1 MYILAWF
8 ACLFYLLSKGEMIS
22 QGPIRFFALDLV
34 TVMVA
39 YLLIY
44 YGTAGAVVF
53 AIGQG
58 FLIDTFSSGLLGLFT
73 LLYLITFLSIKLG
86 SIFFDLYSLRG
97 QIFLISIAV
106 FLKEIFLIA
115 FLKAFAMEIF
125 ISLTDL
131 FSFITSALFS
141 GLIAP
146 ILFFIFNQISGVLI
160 RKEREVI

>member
-1 MYILAWF
+1 
-8 ACLFYLLSKGEMIS
+8 MIN

-34 TVMVA
+34 TIITA

-44 YGTAGAVVF
+44 FGTAGAVVF

-73 LLYLITFLSIKLG
+73 LLYLLTFMSIKLG
-86 SIFFDLYSLRG
+86 SSFFDLDSVRG
-97 QIFLISIAV
+97 QIFLIFIAV

-131 FSFITSALFS
+131 LSFVTSALFS

-146 ILFFIFNQISGVLI
+146 ILFFIFNQISRLLI
-160 RKEREVI
+160 RKEEEVRYNV

>member
-1 MYILAWF
+1 
-8 ACLFYLLSKGEMIS
+8 MIS
-22 QGPIRFFALDLV
+22 QGPTRFFAVDLV
-34 TVMVA
+34 TIIIA

-44 YGTAGAVVF
+44 FGTAGAVIF

-73 LLYLITFLSIKLG
+73 LLYLITFLSIKFG
-86 SIFFDLYSLRG
+86 SFFFDLDSLRG
-97 QIFLISIAV
+97 QIFLIFIAV

-125 ISLTDL
+125 MSLTDL
-131 FSFITSALFS
+131 LSFMTSALFS

-146 ILFFIFNQISGVLI
+146 LLFFVFNQISRLLI
-160 RKEREVI
+160 RKEKEVSYNG

>member
-8 ACLFYLLSKGEMIS
+8 ACLFYLLSKGEMIT

-44 YGTAGAVVF
+44 HGTAGAVIF
-53 AIGQG
+53 ALGQG

-73 LLYLITFLSIKLG
+73 LLHLITFLSIKLG

-97 QIFLISIAV
+97 QIVLISIAV

-125 ISLTDL
+125 ISLTDF

-141 GLIAP
+141 GLLAP
-146 ILFFIFNQISGVLI
+146 ILFFIFNQITRVITRS
-160 RKEREVI
+160 EREVM

>member
-1 MYILAWF
+1 
-8 ACLFYLLSKGEMIS
+8 MIS

-34 TVMVA
+34 TVIVA

-44 YGTAGAVVF
+44 YGTPGAVIF

-73 LLYLITFLSIKLG
+73 LLYLITFLSIKFG
-86 SIFFDLYSLRG
+86 SVFFDLYSLRG

-131 FSFITSALFS
+131 LSFVTSALFS

-146 ILFFIFNQISGVLI
+146 ILFFIFNQISRLFI
-160 RKEREVI
+160 RKEREVF